1 VQEVAVSLFHISFGL
16 SAQRRTKKK
25 YNFADK
31 TVLALMVKWEFVPT
45 KKHTVRSQKLRKLRQ
60 KKNAV

>member
-1 VQEVAVSLFHISFGL
+1 MQEVAVSLFHISFGL
-16 SAQRRTKKK
+16 SAQNKKK

-45 KKHTVRSQKLRKLRQ
+45 KEHTVRSQNLRKLMQ